1 MSRCRRRCLLLLEKC
16 RHMKQLKEA
25 HAQVLTCGLGTDSF
39 ALSRLLAF
47 CSHPLHGSLPHAWKL
62 FQQIQH
68 PTICICNTMIKAFV
82 LKGKLI
88 NTIQIYS
95 QMLENGLY
103 PDNYTLPYV
112 LKACAGLQ
120 SCHLGESAHGQSVK
134 LGFWFDI
141 FVGNT
146 LIAMYSSF
154 GNVRAA
160 RCIFDEMPWHTAV
173 SWTVMISGYAK
184 VGDVETARM
193 LFDEAPMK
201 DRGIWGSIISGYVQ
215 NNCFKEGLQMFR
227 LMQSTGLEPDEAILV
242 SILCACAHL
251 GAMEIGVWV
260 HRYLDQLGHPLSVR
274 LSTGLLD
281 MYAKCGS
288 LDIAKKLFDGMSQR
302 DTICWNAMISGMA
315 MNGDGDNALRLFSE
329 MEKAGVKPDDI
340 TFIAIFTACSYSGMA
355 HEAIR
360 LLNSM
365 CTVYNIEPKSE
376 HYGCIVDLLG
386 RAGLLKEAKELI
398 LKMPN
403 SSSPTEQAIAWRA
416 LLSACCS
423 HGQTEVAED
432 AAQRLFHLE
441 HHSGAYV
448 LLSNLYAAAGKQ
460 DHVRRI
466 RKMMENRGVDKAP
479 GCSSVKINGVVHEFI
494 AGEETHLQ
502 MEEVHRVLEKMNKQ
516 MDYSGFNPY
525 PFEVDETLCI
535 QA

>member
-1 MSRCRRRCLLLLEKC
+1 
-16 RHMKQLKEA
+16 
-25 HAQVLTCGLGTDSF
+25 
-39 ALSRLLAF
+39 
-47 CSHPLHGSLPHAWKL
+47 
-62 FQQIQH
+62 
-68 PTICICNTMIKAFV
+68 MIKAFV

-184 VGDVETARM
+184 
-193 LFDEAPMK
+193 
-201 DRGIWGSIISGYVQ
+201 

-274 LSTGLLD
+274 LSTGLID

-340 TFIAIFTACSYSGMA
+340 TFIAIFTA
-355 HEAIR
+355 
-360 LLNSM
+360 
-365 CTVYNIEPKSE
+365 
-376 HYGCIVDLLG
+376 
-386 RAGLLKEAKELI
+386 
-398 LKMPN
+398 
-403 SSSPTEQAIAWRA
+403 
-416 LLSACCS
+416 SAPRS
-423 HGQTEVAED
+423 
-432 AAQRLFHLE
+432 
-441 HHSGAYV
+441 
-448 LLSNLYAAAGKQ
+448 K
-460 DHVRRI
+460 
-466 RKMMENRGVDKAP
+466 P
-479 GCSSVKINGVVHEFI
+479 
-494 AGEETHLQ
+494 
-502 MEEVHRVLEKMNKQ
+502 
-516 MDYSGFNPY
+516 
-525 PFEVDETLCI
+525 
-535 QA
+535 